1 MSEPLAMPSYG
12 ELAALVAEQAA
23 QLAEQAVLIEA
34 LRVELEALRRQLG
47 RDSSN
52 SSQPPSSDGPGA
64 KAKAKAGRR
73 SAGQQAEQSPQRQL
87 SAGAG
92 EAASRA
98 RRKQGGQPGH
108 RGSGLA
114 PVITPDRREP
124 VEPSCCRGCGGG
136 LIGAPGTVASRVQVF
151 DLPTFSLA
159 VTEYQMM
166 RRRCGCGHA
175 TTADLPAGVRGR
187 PTCYGPN
194 VTAAATLLASQDV
207 LGIERTADLMST
219 LLGVAVSTGFISS
232 CLTRLDDALTTA
244 GFEETLKAALRAQ
257 DVLGTDE
264 TPAPLTV
271 ATTAAATTA
280 AAAVA
285 AAAAAAAAATTTSPA
300 AAGSDS
306 DCHNP
311 HVYTVRT
318 MRAYTGGGP
327 DLVWYGAAGDRTKT
341 SINAFGIVNEFRGVL
356 VRDDYGGYT
365 SYDADLAGVQ
375 QCLSHVLRYLDDAHA
390 INTDAQAWA
399 RQVADALRAA
409 IHEINTTRA
418 DDQATPDADLI
429 TRLRRRYDNGVAVGI
444 STNLSRPW
452 HKGNHPGLQLA
463 RRLKR
468 KAEQVW
474 LFTTRVD
481 VPATNNGSESAIR
494 GFKLAAKVQG
504 CWRTL
509 ATLQRHCRIRSYL
522 VSARNHG
529 RRPIDAIRDALS
541 ANPWMPPQTA

>member
-1 MSEPLAMPSYG
+1 MA
-12 ELAALVAEQAA
+12 
-23 QLAEQAVLIEA
+23 
-34 LRVELEALRRQLG
+34 
-47 RDSSN
+47 
-52 SSQPPSSDGPGA
+52 
-64 KAKAKAGRR
+64 
-73 SAGQQAEQSPQRQL
+73 
-87 SAGAG
+87 
-92 EAASRA
+92 
-98 RRKQGGQPGH
+98 
-108 RGSGLA
+108 
-114 PVITPDRREP
+114 TPDKREP
-124 VEPSCCRGCGGG
+124 VEPSCCGGCGGG
-136 LIGAPGTVASRVQVF
+136 LAGAPGTVASRVQVF
-151 DLPTFSLA
+151 DLPTFSMA

-175 TTADLPAGVRGR
+175 TTADLPAGVRGG

-264 TPAPLTV
+264 TPAPLT
-271 ATTAAATTA
+271 AAATA
-280 AAAVA
+280 AAAT
-285 AAAAAAAAATTTSPA
+285 AAAAAATTTSAA

-341 SINAFGIVNEFRGVL
+341 SINAFGILDEFRGVL

-365 SYDADLAGVQ
+365 SYDDRPGRRPAMPG
-375 QCLSHVLRYLDDAHA
+375 HVLRYLDDAHA
-390 INTDAQAWA
+390 IDTDAQAWA

-409 IHEINTTRA
+409 IHEVNTTRA

-474 LFTTRVD
+474 LFTTRLD

-529 RRPIDAIRDALS
+529 RRPIDAIRDALT

>member
-1 MSEPLAMPSYG
+1 MSEPSPSYA

-23 QLAEQAVLIEA
+23 RLAEQAVLIEA
-34 LRVELEALRRQLG
+34 LRVELEALRRHAG

-52 SSQPPSSDGPGA
+52 SSQPPSTDGPGA

-73 SAGQQAEQSPQRQL
+73 AAGWEAQPSPDGQPL
-87 SAGAG
+87 AGAPN
-92 EAASRA
+92 RP

-114 PVITPDRREP
+114 PVTTPDRREP
-124 VEPSCCRGCGGG
+124 VEPPCCAGCGGD
-136 LIGAPGTVASRVQVF
+136 LAGAPGTVASRVQVF
-151 DLPTFSLA
+151 DLPAFSMA
-159 VTEYQMM
+159 VTEYRMM
-166 RRRCGCGHA
+166 RRRCGCGHV
-175 TTADLPAGVRGR
+175 TTAALPAGVRGG

-194 VTAAATLLASQDV
+194 VTATAALLASQDV
-207 LGIERTADLMST
+207 LGIQRTADLMSA
-219 LLGVAVSTGFISS
+219 LLGVGVSTGFISC

-244 GFEETLKAALRAQ
+244 GFEQALKTALGEQ
-257 DVLGTDE
+257 DVLDTDE
-264 TPAPLTV
+264 TPAPLT
-271 ATTAAATTA
+271 TAATA
-280 AAAVA
+280 AAATA
-285 AAAAAAAAATTTSPA
+285 AAVT
-300 AAGSDS
+300 GSES

-318 MRAYTGGGP
+318 MRAYAGGGA

-341 SINAFGIVNEFRGVL
+341 SISGFGILDEFRGVL

-365 SYDADLAGVQ
+365 SYDEDLAGVQ

-390 INTDAQAWA
+390 IDPDAQAWA
-399 RQVADALRAA
+399 RQVADALRGA
-409 IHEINTTRA
+409 IHEVNTARA
-418 DDQATPDADLI
+418 ADRTVLDAELL

-468 KAEQVW
+468 KAHQVW
-474 LFTTRVD
+474 LFTTRLD

-522 VSARNHG
+522 ISARNHG
-529 RRPIDAIRDALS
+529 HRPIDAIRDAFT
-541 ANPWMPPQTA
+541 ANPWMPTQTA